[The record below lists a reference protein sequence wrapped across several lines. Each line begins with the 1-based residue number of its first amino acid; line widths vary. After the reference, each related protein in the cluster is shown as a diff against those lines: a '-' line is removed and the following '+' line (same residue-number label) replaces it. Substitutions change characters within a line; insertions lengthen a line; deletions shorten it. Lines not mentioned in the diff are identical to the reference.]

1 MTPVEF
7 GPADRPGANHDDPS
21 ITSAMRADAGGMRIR
36 RDQRAA
42 ERKTLCLRRRQIG
55 RLACARK
62 RQTGRDPRQVE
73 RGEAR
78 LLKAQKRGLKDGGKA
93 RVQPKPDIGGAGYG
107 LAQPRA
113 GERAQ
118 PRAAFCSAAV
128 NAEKERVCFQGRSFA
143 MVSML
148 NAQERFSIEHVVV
161 DVPPVVRPME
171 TERASPRYS
180 GIDLWEPG
188 EILDAMI
195 EAQFAAVAAT
205 RAARPALERAAR
217 AMEARIRYRGRLV
230 YAGAGTSGRLAVQ
243 DGAELMPTFSWPE
256 QRLVLL
262 MAGGKEALLRSIEGA
277 EDEVSRAE
285 RLVREHVIDGKDALI
300 AVAASGTTPFT
311 LACLREAKRRGALTI
326 GIANNPGTPV
336 LLEADHPIWLDT
348 GAEPIAG
355 STRLKAGTAQKI
367 ALNLLS
373 TLVMILL
380 GRVYQGLMVDVQAV
394 NEKLVRRSEDMLVRL
409 TGDSHEAARDALQH
423 AHGSV
428 KLAVM
433 LLRGCKPEEGA
444 RLIDSAG
451 GKLRSALAM
460 FERHETDAA

>member
-1 MTPVEF
+1 
-7 GPADRPGANHDDPS
+7 
-21 ITSAMRADAGGMRIR
+21 
-36 RDQRAA
+36 
-42 ERKTLCLRRRQIG
+42 
-55 RLACARK
+55 
-62 RQTGRDPRQVE
+62 
-73 RGEAR
+73 
-78 LLKAQKRGLKDGGKA
+78 
-93 RVQPKPDIGGAGYG
+93 
-107 LAQPRA
+107 
-113 GERAQ
+113 
-118 PRAAFCSAAV
+118 
-128 NAEKERVCFQGRSFA
+128 
-143 MVSML
+143 
-148 NAQERFSIEHVVV
+148 
-161 DVPPVVRPME
+161 ME

-180 GIDLWEPG
+180 GIDLWNPG
-188 EILDAMI
+188 EILDAMV

-205 RAARPALERAAR
+205 RAARPAIEAAAR
-217 AMEARIRYRGRLV
+217 AIEGRIRYRGRLV

-262 MAGGKEALLRSIEGA
+262 MAGGKDALLRSVEGA

-285 RLVREHVIDGKDALI
+285 RLVRQHVIDSKDALI

-326 GIANNPGTPV
+326 GIANNRGTPI
-336 LLEADHPIWLDT
+336 LGEADHSIWLDT

-367 ALNLLS
+367 ALNLIS

-409 TGDSHEAARDALQH
+409 TACTREAARDALNR

-433 LLRGCKPEEGA
+433 LLRGCQPEEGA
-444 RLIDSAG
+444 RLIDRAG
-451 GKLRSALAM
+451 GHLRSALSAIG
-460 FERHETDAA
+460 RCGTDAA